1 MAKQIKI
8 NWFGG
13 MWEVSD
19 PKKAISFTPAS
30 WELFGVRMKKHYSYN
45 VITGK
50 WDFTGWEIFPL

>member
-1 MAKQIKI
+1 MVVFELKP
-8 NWFGG
+8 
-13 MWEVSD
+13 E
-19 PKKAISFTPAS
+19 KAISFTPAS